1 MLLRISLLRTLNNT
15 KTIKLRKEV
24 GRTVFLYK
32 TVLITMYLSLKINL
46 ETHDLIVD
54 GDNTFMNN
62 ISHDIFDTK
71 VLPYVFDK
79 LHNNEKFGGIVF
91 PYDDKL
97 YRMLYTINEKICDVI
112 LIDGTFVF
120 DGMEKFMIDPLTKL
134 FDKVSL
140 LQEMNDRLNT
150 PAMETEQQLLL
161 IDIDS
166 FRRVNDVIG
175 REGSDA
181 ILKEF
186 SSRLQELPGVFFL
199 YRYSGDCFA
208 ILRTGKKLDKF
219 VQGIK
224 SLLDTPFDYKG
235 KNTYL
240 TVSIGSIDILDFAD
254 TTAETLLEYTEI
266 ALNVCRSKGKNG
278 WVRYSSDLK
287 ERDYLELEMEGMIRD
302 GLKTNQ
308 FVLYYQP
315 QYSFSENKFVG
326 AEALIRWNHPTKGF
340 VSPGE
345 FIPIA
350 ERSGLVVN
358 LGEWVIN
365 EACRQQ
371 REWLD
376 KGYSIVKVG
385 VNIGS
390 LHFKK
395 PDFIEDIRDALEKYN
410 LPAQSLGLE
419 ITEGSVIDD
428 VDDMI
433 QKLEQLREMGVH
445 VSIDDF
451 GTGYSSLSYLK
462 KFKIDTLKIDQS
474 FVMNME
480 EARDDIAIVRA
491 IIDLAKN
498 LNIKV
503 IAEGVE
509 NDSVRDLLIEM
520 SCTDMQGYLVSRPVA
535 NVEFEKNLQK
545 TSINLP
551 L

>member
-1 MLLRISLLRTLNNT
+1 
-15 KTIKLRKEV
+15 
-24 GRTVFLYK
+24 
-32 TVLITMYLSLKINL
+32 MYLSLKINL
-46 ETHDLIVD
+46 KTNDLNID
-54 GDNTFMNN
+54 GDEKFMMN
-62 ISHDIFDTK
+62 ISHDIFDVK
-71 VLPYVFDK
+71 VLPYIFDK
-79 LHNNEKFGGIVF
+79 IANKEQFGGMMF
-91 PYDDKL
+91 AFEDRL
-97 YRMLYTINEKICDVI
+97 YRLIYTTTDTTCDV
-112 LIDGTFVF
+112 LLLDGTFVF
-120 DGMEKFMIDPLTKL
+120 DGIEKFTIDSLTRL
-134 FDKVSL
+134 FGKASL
-140 LQEMNDRLNT
+140 LQEMKDRNGTLKLK
-150 PAMETEQQLLL
+150 TEQQLLL

-166 FRRVNDVIG
+166 FRRVNDMVG
-175 REGSDA
+175 REGSDN
-181 ILKEF
+181 ILREF
-186 SSRLQELPGVFFL
+186 TERLHTLPGVFSL
-199 YRYSGDCFA
+199 YRYDGDCFA

-219 VQGIK
+219 IQGIK
-224 SLLDTPFDYKG
+224 QLLDIPFSYKG

-240 TVSIGSIDILDFAD
+240 TVSIGSLDMLDFSNESP
-254 TTAETLLEYTEI
+254 ETLLEYTEV
-266 ALNVCRSKGKNG
+266 ALNVSRSNGKNG
-278 WVRYSSDLK
+278 WLSYSTDLK
-287 ERDYLELEMEGMIRD
+287 EKDYLELEMEGMIRD
-302 GLKTNQ
+302 GIKNNQ

-315 QYSFSENKFVG
+315 QYSFSENKYVG
-326 AEALIRWNHPTKGF
+326 AEALIRWNHPIKGF

-395 PDFIEDIRDALEKYN
+395 PDFIHEIKSALLKYD
-410 LPAQSLGLE
+410 LPPQSLGLE
-419 ITEGSVIDD
+419 ITEGSVVED

-433 QKLEQLREMGVH
+433 YKLEQLREIGVQ

-480 EARDDIAIVRA
+480 EARDDVAIVRA

-509 NDSVRDLLIEM
+509 NDNVRDLLIEM

-535 NVEFEKNLQK
+535 STEFEKNLNK
-545 TSINLP
+545 AITNVHT
-551 L
+551 